1 MKKHLPGMNLKIP
14 NLFKNTSSSKDKK
27 ALSYALVTVLF
38 WSTVATAFKIG
49 LIEFDPSRL
58 IYIATITTLFTIFII
73 IVSSGK
79 LKLFRE
85 LTFKQLLLHSAM
97 GFLSPFAYYLCIFKA
112 YSILPAQVAQPINM
126 VWPIV
131 LVLMSVPLLGRKIGW
146 KSLVALL
153 ISFFGVIFISS
164 QGNITNLSGLNP
176 AGIILCIGSA
186 FVWSTYWIF
195 NIKSKVDDQ
204 IGLFINFLF
213 GFIYLSIY
221 ISFFST
227 FDFSLSKS
235 LAAGIYIGI
244 FETGISF
251 VFWMKAMSLT
261 SNSAKIAN
269 LIYLAPFLSLV
280 FIHFILGEKIFI
292 TTILGLFFIISAILF
307 QQSEKSQ
314 IA

>member
-1 MKKHLPGMNLKIP
+1 MNLKIP
-14 NLFKNTSSSKDKK
+14 FLFRETISSNDKK
-27 ALSYALVTVLF
+27 ALTYALITVLF

-58 IYIATITTLFTIFII
+58 IYIATITTLIVIFII
-73 IVSSGK
+73 IAFSGK

-85 LTFKQLLLHSAM
+85 LNFKQLLLHSVM
-97 GFLSPFAYYLCIFKA
+97 GLLSPFAYYLIIFKA

-126 VWPIV
+126 IWPIV
-131 LVLMSVPLLGRKIGW
+131 LVIMSIPLLGRKIGW
-146 KSLVALL
+146 KSMVALL
-153 ISFFGVIFISS
+153 ISFLGVVFISS
-164 QGNITNLSGLNP
+164 QGNFKNFSDLNP
-176 AGIILCIGSA
+176 FGIILCIGSA
-186 FVWSTYWIF
+186 FVWATYWIF
-195 NIKSKVDDQ
+195 NIKSKVDDL
-204 IGLFINFLF
+204 IGLFLNFFF
-213 GFIYLSIY
+213 GFIYLTIY
-221 ISFFST
+221 ISIFSR
-227 FDFSLSKS
+227 FDFTFSKS

-280 FIHFILGEKIFI
+280 FIHFILGEKIFS

-307 QQSEKSQ
+307 QQTEKNQ
-314 IA
+314 IV

>member
-1 MKKHLPGMNLKIP
+1 MNLKSP
-14 NLFKNTSSSKDKK
+14 FLSRESTSFNDKK
-27 ALSYALVTVLF
+27 ALTYALITVLF

-58 IYIATITTLFTIFII
+58 IYIATITTIFIIFII
-73 IVSSGK
+73 IACSGK

-85 LTFKQLLLHSAM
+85 LTLKQLLLHATM
-97 GFLSPFAYYLCIFKA
+97 GLLSPFAYYLCIFKA

-131 LVLMSVPLLGRKIGW
+131 LVIMSVPLLGRKIGW
-146 KSLVALL
+146 KSFVALL
-153 ISFFGVIFISS
+153 ISFFGVFFITS
-164 QGNITNLSGLNP
+164 QGSISNIHNLNP
-176 AGIILCIGSA
+176 IGIAFCIGSA
-186 FVWSTYWIF
+186 FLWSTYWIF
-195 NIKSKVDDQ
+195 SLKSKVDGL
-204 IGLFINFLF
+204 IGLFLNFLF
-213 GFIYLSIY
+213 GFIYLTIY
-221 ISFFST
+221 ILLFST
-227 FDFSLSKS
+227 FSFPISKS
-235 LAAGIYIGI
+235 LAAGIWIGI

-261 SNSAKIAN
+261 SNTAKIAN

-307 QQSEKSQ
+307 QQTEKDQ
-314 IA
+314 KA